1 MKKIYILCLIS
12 TLFITACTTVQQIV
26 TTTMNIAVAA
36 GDMDPRTADLIVS
49 TTESVYKVTE
59 QITPENEYYIGRAT
73 AAIILNDYTLYNE
86 PNLTKYLNKICG
98 AITINSE
105 KPDLYNGYY
114 VAVLDSDEIN
124 AMATPGGH
132 ILITRGLLKCT
143 SNEEELASVIA
154 HEIAHIQKQH
164 SISAIKTSRFK
175 DLSLNVASL
184 AINESDNDEAKQMM
198 SVFGDSV
205 DDVVSSLVLNGFS
218 QEQEF
223 EADSYALEL
232 LNNAGYNPHSI
243 VNMLKTLEQNQANHK
258 RGFVKTHPEPKKRI
272 KKIQNELKKYSK
284 SKTQEDRISRFQTYA
299 ELF

>member
-1 MKKIYILCLIS
+1 MKKIFILCLIS
-12 TLFITACTTVQQIV
+12 TLFITSCSTVQQLV
-26 TTTMNIAVAA
+26 TTTMNIALSNSE
-36 GDMDPRTADLIVS
+36 MDPKTADFIVS
-49 TTESVYKVTE
+49 TTQSVYKATE
-59 QITPENEYYIGRAT
+59 QISPENEYYIGRAT
-73 AAIILNDYTLYNE
+73 AAIILNDYDLYNE

-175 DLSLNVASL
+175 DLSWDIASF
-184 AINESDNDEAKQMM
+184 AIEESDSDEAKFFL

-205 DDVVSSLVLNGFS
+205 EDVVSSLVLNGFS

-243 VNMLKTLEQNQANHK
+243 VNMLKTLEQNQRNHR
-258 RGFVKTHPEPKKRI
+258 RGLVKTHPEPKKRI
-272 KKIQNELKKYSK
+272 KKIEKELKNYSK
-284 SKTQEDRISRFQTYA
+284 SKTQEERISRFQTYA

>member
-26 TTTMNIAVAA
+26 TTTMNIAVAT
-36 GDMDPRTADLIVS
+36 GDMDSRTADLIVS
-49 TTESVYKVTE
+49 TTESVSKVTE
-59 QITPENEYYIGRAT
+59 QISPENEYYIGRAT
-73 AAIILNDYTLYNE
+73 AAIILNDYDLYNE

-223 EADSYALEL
+223 EADAYALEL

-272 KKIQNELKKYSK
+272 KKIEKELNSYSK
-284 SKTQEDRISRFQTYA
+284 SKTQEERISRFQTYV

>member
-26 TTTMNIAVAA
+26 TTTMNIAVAT

-73 AAIILNDYTLYNE
+73 AAIILNDYNLYNE

-184 AINESDNDEAKQMM
+184 AINESDNDEVKQMM

-223 EADSYALEL
+223 EADAYALEL

-272 KKIQNELKKYSK
+272 KKIEKELNSYSK
-284 SKTQEDRISRFQTYA
+284 SKTQEERISRFQTYA

>member
-26 TTTMNIAVAA
+26 TTTMNIAVAT

-73 AAIILNDYTLYNE
+73 AAIILNDYNLYNE

-184 AINESDNDEAKQMM
+184 AINESDNDEVKQMM

-223 EADSYALEL
+223 EADAYALEL

-272 KKIQNELKKYSK
+272 KKIEKELNSYSK
-284 SKTQEDRISRFQTYA
+284 SKTQEERISRFQTYV

>member
-26 TTTMNIAVAA
+26 TTTMNIAVAT

-49 TTESVYKVTE
+49 TTESVSKVTE
-59 QITPENEYYIGRAT
+59 QISPENEYYIGRAT
-73 AAIILNDYTLYNE
+73 AAIILNDYDLYNE

-184 AINESDNDEAKQMM
+184 AINESDNDEVKQMM

-272 KKIQNELKKYSK
+272 KKIEKELNSYSK
-284 SKTQEDRISRFQTYA
+284 SKTQEERISRFQTYA

>member
-26 TTTMNIAVAA
+26 TTTMNIAVAT

-59 QITPENEYYIGRAT
+59 QISPENEYYIGRAT
-73 AAIILNDYTLYNE
+73 AAIILNDYDLYNE

-272 KKIQNELKKYSK
+272 KKIEKELNSYSK
-284 SKTQEDRISRFQTYA
+284 SKTQEERISRFQTYA

>member
-1 MKKIYILCLIS
+1 MKKIFILCLIS
-12 TLFITACTTVQQIV
+12 TLFITSCSTVQQLV
-26 TTTMNIAVAA
+26 TTTMNIALSN
-36 GDMDPRTADLIVS
+36 GEMDPKTADFIVS
-49 TTESVYKVTE
+49 TTQSVYKATE
-59 QITPENEYYIGRAT
+59 QISPENEYYIGRAT
-73 AAIILNDYTLYNE
+73 AAIILNDYDLYNE

-175 DLSLNVASL
+175 DLSWDIASF
-184 AINESDNDEAKQMM
+184 AIEESDSDEAKFFL

-205 DDVVSSLVLNGFS
+205 EDVVSSLVLNGFS

-243 VNMLKTLEQNQANHK
+243 VNMLKTLEQNQRNHR
-258 RGFVKTHPEPKKRI
+258 RGLVKTHPEPKKRI
-272 KKIQNELKKYSK
+272 KKIEKELKNYSK
-284 SKTQEDRISRFQTYA
+284 SKTQEERISRFQTYA

>member
-26 TTTMNIAVAA
+26 TTTMNIAVAT

-73 AAIILNDYTLYNE
+73 AAIILNDYDLYNE

-272 KKIQNELKKYSK
+272 KKIEKELNSYSK
-284 SKTQEDRISRFQTYA
+284 SKTQEERISRFQTYA

>member
-26 TTTMNIAVAA
+26 TTTMNIAVAT

-59 QITPENEYYIGRAT
+59 QISPENEYYIGRAT
-73 AAIILNDYTLYNE
+73 AAIILNDYDLYNE

-223 EADSYALEL
+223 EADAYALEL

-272 KKIQNELKKYSK
+272 KKIEKELNSYSK
-284 SKTQEDRISRFQTYA
+284 SKTQEERISRFQTYA

>member
-1 MKKIYILCLIS
+1 
-12 TLFITACTTVQQIV
+12 
-26 TTTMNIAVAA
+26 MNIAVAA

-73 AAIILNDYTLYNE
+73 AAIILNDYDLYNE
-86 PNLTKYLNKICG
+86 PNLIKYLNKICG

-284 SKTQEDRISRFQTYA
+284 SKTQEERISRFQTYA

>member
-26 TTTMNIAVAA
+26 TTTMNIAVAT
-36 GDMDPRTADLIVS
+36 GDMDSRTADLIVS
-49 TTESVYKVTE
+49 TTESVSKVTE

-73 AAIILNDYTLYNE
+73 AAIILNDYNLYNE

-184 AINESDNDEAKQMM
+184 AINESDNDEAKQIM

-272 KKIQNELKKYSK
+272 KKIEKELNSYSK
-284 SKTQEDRISRFQTYA
+284 SKTQEERNSRFQTYA

>member
-26 TTTMNIAVAA
+26 TTTMNIAVAT
-36 GDMDPRTADLIVS
+36 GDMDSRTADLIVS
-49 TTESVYKVTE
+49 TTESVSKVTE
-59 QITPENEYYIGRAT
+59 QISPENEYYIGGAT
-73 AAIILNDYTLYNE
+73 AASILNDYDLYNE

-184 AINESDNDEAKQMM
+184 AINESDNDEVKQMM

-223 EADSYALEL
+223 EADAYALEL

-272 KKIQNELKKYSK
+272 KKIEKELDSYSK
-284 SKTQEDRISRFQTYA
+284 SKTQEERISRFQTYV

>member
-26 TTTMNIAVAA
+26 TTTMNIAVAT
-36 GDMDPRTADLIVS
+36 GDMDSRTADLIVS

-59 QITPENEYYIGRAT
+59 QISPENEYYIGRAT
-73 AAIILNDYTLYNE
+73 AAIILNDYNLYNE

-184 AINESDNDEAKQMM
+184 AINESDNDEAKQLM
-198 SVFGDSV
+198 SIFGDSV

-272 KKIQNELKKYSK
+272 KKIEKELKKYSK
-284 SKTQEDRISRFQTYA
+284 SKTQEERISRFQTYA
-299 ELF
+299 KLF

>member
-1 MKKIYILCLIS
+1 
-12 TLFITACTTVQQIV
+12 
-26 TTTMNIAVAA
+26 MNIAVAA

-73 AAIILNDYTLYNE
+73 AAIILNDYDLYNE
-86 PNLTKYLNKICG
+86 PNLIKYLNKICG

-175 DLSLNVASL
+175 DLSLDIASF
-184 AINESDNDEAKQMM
+184 AIEESDSDEAKFFL
-198 SVFGDSV
+198 SAFGDSV
-205 DDVVSSLVLNGFS
+205 EDVVSSLVLNGFS

-223 EADSYALEL
+223 EADAYALEL

-284 SKTQEDRISRFQTYA
+284 SKTQEERISRFQTYA

>member
-26 TTTMNIAVAA
+26 TTTMNIAVAT
-36 GDMDPRTADLIVS
+36 GDMDSRTADLIVS

-59 QITPENEYYIGRAT
+59 QISPENEYYIGRAT
-73 AAIILNDYTLYNE
+73 AAIILNDYDLYNE

-143 SNEEELASVIA
+143 STEEELASVIA

-272 KKIQNELKKYSK
+272 KKIEKELNSYSK
-284 SKTQEDRISRFQTYA
+284 SKTQEERISRFQTYA

>member
-26 TTTMNIAVAA
+26 TTTMNIAVAT

-73 AAIILNDYTLYNE
+73 AAIILNDYDLYNE

-184 AINESDNDEAKQMM
+184 AINESDNDEVKQMM
-198 SVFGDSV
+198 SVFEDSV

-223 EADSYALEL
+223 EADAFALGL

-272 KKIQNELKKYSK
+272 KKIEKELNSYSK
-284 SKTQEDRISRFQTYA
+284 SKTQEERISRFQTYA

>member
-26 TTTMNIAVAA
+26 TTTMNIAVAT

-73 AAIILNDYTLYNE
+73 AAIILNDYNLYNE

-223 EADSYALEL
+223 EADAYALEL

-272 KKIQNELKKYSK
+272 KKIEKELNSYSK
-284 SKTQEDRISRFQTYA
+284 SKTQEERISRFQTYV

>member
-26 TTTMNIAVAA
+26 TTTMNIAVAT

-73 AAIILNDYTLYNE
+73 AAIILNDYDLYNE

-184 AINESDNDEAKQMM
+184 AINESDNDEVKQMM

-223 EADSYALEL
+223 EADAYALEL

-272 KKIQNELKKYSK
+272 KKIEKELNSYSK
-284 SKTQEDRISRFQTYA
+284 SKTQEERNSRFQTYA

>member
-26 TTTMNIAVAA
+26 TTTMNIAVAT

-73 AAIILNDYTLYNE
+73 AAIILNDYNLYNE

-175 DLSLNVASL
+175 DLSLNVTSL
-184 AINESDNDEAKQMM
+184 AINESDNDEVKQMM

-272 KKIQNELKKYSK
+272 KKIEKELKKYSK
-284 SKTQEDRISRFQTYA
+284 SKTQEERISRFQTYA

>member
-26 TTTMNIAVAA
+26 TTTMNIAVAT

-49 TTESVYKVTE
+49 TTESVSKVTE
-59 QITPENEYYIGRAT
+59 QISPENEYYIGRAT
-73 AAIILNDYTLYNE
+73 AAIILNDYDLYNE

-184 AINESDNDEAKQMM
+184 AINESDNDEAKQIM

-223 EADSYALEL
+223 EADAYALEL

-272 KKIQNELKKYSK
+272 KKIEKELNSYSK
-284 SKTQEDRISRFQTYA
+284 SKTQEERISRFQIYV

>member
-26 TTTMNIAVAA
+26 TTTMNIAVAT
-36 GDMDPRTADLIVS
+36 GDMDPKTADLIVS
-49 TTESVYKVTE
+49 TTESVSKVTE
-59 QITPENEYYIGRAT
+59 QISPENEYYIGRAT
-73 AAIILNDYTLYNE
+73 AAIILNDYDLYNE

-223 EADSYALEL
+223 EADSYALKL

-272 KKIQNELKKYSK
+272 KKIEKELNSYSK
-284 SKTQEDRISRFQTYA
+284 SKTQEERISRFQTYA

>member
-26 TTTMNIAVAA
+26 TTTMNIAVAT

-73 AAIILNDYTLYNE
+73 AAIILNDYNLYNE

-184 AINESDNDEAKQMM
+184 AINESDNDEVKQMM

-223 EADSYALEL
+223 EADAYALEL

-272 KKIQNELKKYSK
+272 KKIEKELNSYSK
-284 SKTQEDRISRFQTYA
+284 SKTQKERISRFQTYA

>member
-26 TTTMNIAVAA
+26 TTTMNIAVAT

-73 AAIILNDYTLYNE
+73 AAIILNDYDLYNE

-223 EADSYALEL
+223 EADAYALEL
-232 LNNAGYNPHSI
+232 LNNASYNPHSI

-272 KKIQNELKKYSK
+272 KKIEKELNSYSK
-284 SKTQEDRISRFQTYA
+284 SKTQEERISRFQTYA

>member
-26 TTTMNIAVAA
+26 TTTMNIAVAT

-73 AAIILNDYTLYNE
+73 AAIILNDYDLYNE

-98 AITINSE
+98 TITINSE

-218 QEQEF
+218 QDQEF
-223 EADSYALEL
+223 EADAYALEL

-272 KKIQNELKKYSK
+272 KKIEKELNSYSK
-284 SKTQEDRISRFQTYA
+284 SKTQEERISRFQTYA

>member
-26 TTTMNIAVAA
+26 TTTMNIAVAT

-59 QITPENEYYIGRAT
+59 QISPENEYYIGRAT
-73 AAIILNDYTLYNE
+73 AAIILNDYNLYNE

-184 AINESDNDEAKQMM
+184 AINESDNDEVKQMM

-272 KKIQNELKKYSK
+272 KKIEKELKKYSK
-284 SKTQEDRISRFQTYA
+284 SKTQEERISRFQTYA

>member
-26 TTTMNIAVAA
+26 TTTMNIAVAT

-59 QITPENEYYIGRAT
+59 QISPENEYYIGRAT
-73 AAIILNDYTLYNE
+73 AAIILNDYNLYNE

-184 AINESDNDEAKQMM
+184 AINESDNDEAKQIM

-272 KKIQNELKKYSK
+272 KKIEKELNSYSK
-284 SKTQEDRISRFQTYA
+284 SKTQEERISRFQTYV

>member
-26 TTTMNIAVAA
+26 TTTMNIAVAT
-36 GDMDPRTADLIVS
+36 GDMDPRTANLIVS

-73 AAIILNDYTLYNE
+73 AAIILNDYNLYNE

-272 KKIQNELKKYSK
+272 KKIEKELNSYSK
-284 SKTQEDRISRFQTYA
+284 SKTQEERISRFQTYA

>member
-12 TLFITACTTVQQIV
+12 TLFITACSTVQQIV
-26 TTTMNIAVAA
+26 TTTMNIAVAT

-59 QITPENEYYIGRAT
+59 QISPENEYYIGRAT
-73 AAIILNDYTLYNE
+73 AAIILNDYDLYNE

-272 KKIQNELKKYSK
+272 KKIEKELNSYSK
-284 SKTQEDRISRFQTYA
+284 SKTQEERISRFQTYA

>member
-26 TTTMNIAVAA
+26 TTTMNIAVAT

-49 TTESVYKVTE
+49 TTESVSKVTE
-59 QITPENEYYIGRAT
+59 QISPENEYYIGRAT
-73 AAIILNDYTLYNE
+73 AAIILNDYNLYNE

-184 AINESDNDEAKQMM
+184 AINESDNDEVKQMM

-223 EADSYALEL
+223 EADAYALEL

-272 KKIQNELKKYSK
+272 KKIEKELNSYSK
-284 SKTQEDRISRFQTYA
+284 SKTQEERISRFQTYA

>member
-1 MKKIYILCLIS
+1 MKKIFILCLIS
-12 TLFITACTTVQQIV
+12 ALFITSCATVQQLV

-36 GDMDPRTADLIVS
+36 GGMDPRTADLIVS

-73 AAIILNDYTLYNE
+73 AAIILNDYDLYNE
-86 PNLTKYLNKICG
+86 PNLIKYLNKICG

-284 SKTQEDRISRFQTYA
+284 SKTQEERISRFQTYA

>member
-1 MKKIYILCLIS
+1 MKKIFILCLIS
-12 TLFITACTTVQQIV
+12 ALFITACTTVQQIV

-73 AAIILNDYTLYNE
+73 AAIILNDYNLYNE

-184 AINESDNDEAKQMM
+184 AINESDNDEVKQMM

-284 SKTQEDRISRFQTYA
+284 SKTQEERISRFQTYA

>member
-26 TTTMNIAVAA
+26 TTTMNIAVAT

-73 AAIILNDYTLYNE
+73 AAIILNDYDLYNE

-184 AINESDNDEAKQMM
+184 AINESDNDEAKQIM

-223 EADSYALEL
+223 EADAYALEL

-272 KKIQNELKKYSK
+272 KKIEKELDSYSK
-284 SKTQEDRISRFQTYA
+284 SKTQEERISRFQIYV

>member
-1 MKKIYILCLIS
+1 MKKIFILCLIS
-12 TLFITACTTVQQIV
+12 TLFITSCSTVQQIL
-26 TTTMNIAVAA
+26 TTTMNIAVAT

-73 AAIILNDYTLYNE
+73 AAIILNDYNLYNE

-143 SNEEELASVIA
+143 SNEEELASIIA

-184 AINESDNDEAKQMM
+184 AINESDNDEVKQMM

-223 EADSYALEL
+223 EADAYALEL

-272 KKIQNELKKYSK
+272 KKIY
-284 SKTQEDRISRFQTYA
+284 
-299 ELF
+299 

>member
-26 TTTMNIAVAA
+26 TTTMNIAVAT

-73 AAIILNDYTLYNE
+73 AAIILNDYDLYNE

-184 AINESDNDEAKQMM
+184 AINESDNDEVKQMM

-223 EADSYALEL
+223 EADAYALEL

-272 KKIQNELKKYSK
+272 KKIEKELNSYSK
-284 SKTQEDRISRFQTYA
+284 SKTQKERFSRFQTYA

>member
-1 MKKIYILCLIS
+1 MKKIFILCLIS
-12 TLFITACTTVQQIV
+12 ALFITSCATVQQIV

-73 AAIILNDYTLYNE
+73 AAIILNDYDLYNE

-184 AINESDNDEAKQMM
+184 AINESDNDEAKQIM

-272 KKIQNELKKYSK
+272 KKIEKELNSYSK
-284 SKTQEDRISRFQTYA
+284 SKTQEERISRFQTYV

>member
-1 MKKIYILCLIS
+1 MKKIFILCLIS
-12 TLFITACTTVQQIV
+12 TLFITSCSTVQQLV
-26 TTTMNIAVAA
+26 TTTMNIAFENNE
-36 GDMDPRTADLIVS
+36 MDPRTADFIVS
-49 TTESVYKVTE
+49 TTKSVYKATE
-59 QITPENEYYIGRAT
+59 QISPENEYYIGRAT
-73 AAIILNDYTLYNE
+73 AAIILNDYDLYNE
-86 PNLTKYLNKICG
+86 PKLTKYLNKICG
-98 AITINSE
+98 AITVNSE

-175 DLSLNVASL
+175 DLSLDIASF
-184 AINESDNDEAKQMM
+184 AIEESDSDEAKFFL
-198 SVFGDSV
+198 SAFGDSV
-205 DDVVSSLVLNGFS
+205 DEVVSSLVLNGFS

-223 EADSYALEL
+223 EADEYALEL

-243 VNMLKTLEQNQANHK
+243 VNMLKTLEQNQRNHRK
-258 RGFVKTHPEPKKRI
+258 GFVKTHPEPKKRI
-272 KKIQNELKKYSK
+272 KKIEKELKNYSK
-284 SKTQEDRISRFQTYA
+284 SKTQEERISRFQTYA